1 MKHGGNQ
8 SAALS
13 KAAGEK
19 SAELKIREGEQSQAT
34 QPAGSPIHLRHRLQS
49 GSAQQDPF
57 PVCPLT

>member
-8 SAALS
+8 SAVLS

-34 QPAGSPIHLRHRLQS
+34 QPAGSPIHLRH
-49 GSAQQDPF
+49 
-57 PVCPLT
+57 